1 VTTVAELLLARA
13 ADGNDGLCF
22 EDQWWTWREVVVESR
37 ARAEMLTDMRRPGP
51 FHVGVLLENVPE
63 YLFLLGGAALAGAT
77 VVGINPTRRG
87 QELAR
92 DIAHTDCQLIV
103 TDSSQLPLL
112 DGLDTGVDPDRVLV
126 SDGLGY
132 PATAHNPTPFDPA
145 AGAAG
150 PDSNAGAD
158 RAARATRA
166 GHAARADSADPGG
179 ADHVP
184 DPDTLYLLLFTSG
197 STGAPKAVRVSQGRM
212 ASQASVMAAGSG
224 FGPDDVLYCSMPMFH
239 GNSLNTCV
247 VPAIAAGSQ
256 LVLRRRFS
264 ASGFLPDVR
273 HYGVTYFNYVGR
285 ALAYVL
291 ATPPAADDA
300 DNTLR
305 FGFGTDASPQDI
317 STFKRRFACPIVEGY
332 GSSEGAISM
341 SRVPGTPRQAMG
353 MPPPGT
359 DVVIVDPATG
369 SECPRAVFDAEGMLC
384 NASESIGEIVG
395 RDGVSRFEGYYAN
408 DEADAERTRGGWFW
422 SGDLGYRDEEGFFYF
437 AGRTADWLRVDGE
450 NFAAAPVE
458 RILARFPG
466 VVTAVVV
473 PVPDP
478 RTGDQVLAALELAE
492 PGAFDPGEFGDF
504 LEHQSDLGTKWA
516 PRFVRVTD
524 SIPLTGTGK
533 VDKRPLR
540 RQYWKTADP
549 VWWRPFATR
558 GGGQPEPYRRL
569 SADDVEAI
577 DSEFTAHGRRALLD
591 L

>member
-1 VTTVAELLLARA
+1 MTTVAELILARA
-13 ADGNDGLCF
+13 DDDNTGLWF
-22 EDQWWTWREVVVESR
+22 EDEWWTWRQVVVECR
-37 ARAEMLTDMRRPGP
+37 ARASMLLEERQPGP

-103 TDSSQLPLL
+103 TDKGQLPLL
-112 DGLDTGVDPDRVLV
+112 ERLDTGAVTDRVLV
-126 SDGLGY
+126 YDELGY
-132 PATAHNPTPFDPA
+132 PGIPHNPTP
-145 AGAAG
+145 
-150 PDSNAGAD
+150 SQL
-158 RAARATRA
+158 AARAAQT
-166 GHAARADSADPGG
+166 GPEHLPG
-179 ADHVP
+179 P
-184 DPDTLYLLLFTSG
+184 DALYLLLFTSG

-212 ASQASVMAAGSG
+212 AAQASVMAAGSG
-224 FGPDDVLYCSMPMFH
+224 FGPDDVMYCSMPMFH

-247 VPAIAAGSQ
+247 VPAIAAGAQ

-273 HYGVTYFNYVGR
+273 RYGVTYFNYVGR

-305 FGFGTDASPQDI
+305 FGFGTDGSPQDI

-341 SRVPGTPRQAMG
+341 SRLAGTPRQAMG
-353 MPPPGT
+353 KPPPGT

-369 SECPRAVFDAEGMLC
+369 RECPRAVFDGEGKLC

-437 AGRTADWLRVDGE
+437 AGRNADWLRVDGE

-478 RTGDQVLAALELAE
+478 RTGDQVLATLELAD
-492 PGAFDPGEFGDF
+492 PGAFDADEFGDF

-524 SIPLTGTGK
+524 AIPLTGTGK

-540 RQYWKTADP
+540 RQYWKTSDA

-558 GGGQPEPYRRL
+558 GGGQHEPYRRL
-569 SADDVEAI
+569 SADDVAAL
-577 DSEFTAHGRRALLD
+577 DSEFIAHRRSALLE